1 MLVYSLL
8 KMYLQ
13 AQAEVNRMEV
23 VNVIKDLISNV
34 GFPILAFL
42 LMYKQNKDLSS
53 TVAENTK
60 VMTELVTTVKAISN
74 RSGEDG

>member
-13 AQAEVNRMEV
+13 VQVEVNRMEV

-42 LMYKQNKDLSS
+42 LMYKQNKDLSA
-53 TVAENTK
+53 TVSENTK
-60 VMTELVTTVKAISN
+60 AINELRESLIKK
-74 RSGEDG
+74 

>member
-8 KMYLQ
+8 KMCHQ
-13 AQAEVNRMEV
+13 VQAEVNRMEV

-42 LMYKQNKDLSS
+42 LMYKQNKDLSA

-60 VMTELVTTVKAISN
+60 AINELRESLIEK
-74 RSGEDG
+74 

>member
-1 MLVYSLL
+1 MLAYSLL
-8 KMYLQ
+8 KMCHQ
-13 AQAEVNRMEV
+13 VQAEVNRMEV

-60 VMTELVTTVKAISN
+60 AINELRESLIEK
-74 RSGEDG
+74 

>member
-8 KMYLQ
+8 KMFHQ
-13 AQAEVNRMEV
+13 VQAEVNRMEV

-60 VMTELVTTVKAISN
+60 AINELRESLIEK
-74 RSGEDG
+74 

>member
-13 AQAEVNRMEV
+13 VQAEVNRMEV

-42 LMYKQNKDLSS
+42 LMYKQNKDLSA

-60 VMTELVTTVKAISN
+60 AINELRESLIEK
-74 RSGEDG
+74 

>member
-1 MLVYSLL
+1 MLVCSLL
-8 KMYLQ
+8 KMFHQ

-42 LMYKQNKDLSS
+42 LMYKQNKDLSA
-53 TVAENTK
+53 TVSENTK
-60 VMTELVTTVKAISN
+60 AINELRESLIKK
-74 RSGEDG
+74 

>member
-8 KMYLQ
+8 KMFRQ

-23 VNVIKDLISNV
+23 IEVLKDCISTI
-34 GFPILAFL
+34 GFPIVAYL
-42 LMYKQNKDLSS
+42 LMFKQNKELSA

-60 VMTELVTTVKAISN
+60 AINELRESLLEK
-74 RSGEDG
+74 

>member
-1 MLVYSLL
+1 MRVYSLL

-42 LMYKQNKDLSS
+42 LMYKQNKDLSA

-60 VMTELVTTVKAISN
+60 AINELRESLIEK
-74 RSGEDG
+74 

>member
-1 MLVYSLL
+1 MFH
-8 KMYLQ
+8 Q
-13 AQAEVNRMEV
+13 AQAEVNKMEV

-42 LMYKQNKDLSS
+42 LMYKQNKDLSD

-60 VMTELVTTVKAISN
+60 AINELRESLIKK
-74 RSGEDG
+74 

>member
-8 KMYLQ
+8 KMFHQ
-13 AQAEVNRMEV
+13 AQTEVNRMEV

-42 LMYKQNKDLSS
+42 LMYKQNKDLSA

-60 VMTELVTTVKAISN
+60 AINELRESLIEK
-74 RSGEDG
+74 

>member
-1 MLVYSLL
+1 MLVYLLL
-8 KMYLQ
+8 KMYVQ
-13 AQAEVNRMEV
+13 VQAEVNRMEV

-42 LMYKQNKDLSS
+42 LMYKQNKDLSA

-60 VMTELVTTVKAISN
+60 AINELRESLIEK
-74 RSGEDG
+74 

>member
-1 MLVYSLL
+1 MLAYSLL
-8 KMYLQ
+8 KMCHQ
-13 AQAEVNRMEV
+13 AQVEVNRMEV

-42 LMYKQNKDLSS
+42 LMYKQNKDLSA

-60 VMTELVTTVKAISN
+60 AINELRETLIK
-74 RSGEDG
+74 D

>member
-1 MLVYSLL
+1 MCHQV
-8 KMYLQ
+8 
-13 AQAEVNRMEV
+13 QAEVNRMEV
-23 VNVIKDLISNV
+23 VNVIKDIISNV

-60 VMTELVTTVKAISN
+60 AINELRESLIEK
-74 RSGEDG
+74 

>member
-8 KMYLQ
+8 KMYHQ
-13 AQAEVNRMEV
+13 AQVEVNRMEV
-23 VNVIKDLISNV
+23 VNIIKDLISNV

-42 LMYKQNKDLSS
+42 LMYKQNKDLSA

-60 VMTELVTTVKAISN
+60 AINELRESLIEK
-74 RSGEDG
+74 

>member
-1 MLVYSLL
+1 MLVYSHL
-8 KMYLQ
+8 KMYHQ
-13 AQAEVNRMEV
+13 VQAEVNRMEV

-60 VMTELVTTVKAISN
+60 AINELRESLIEK
-74 RSGEDG
+74 

>member
-1 MLVYSLL
+1 MLAYSLL
-8 KMYLQ
+8 KMCHQ

-42 LMYKQNKDLSS
+42 LMYKQNKDLSA

-60 VMTELVTTVKAISN
+60 AINELRESLLEK
-74 RSGEDG
+74 

>member
-1 MLVYSLL
+1 MFHQV
-8 KMYLQ
+8 Q
-13 AQAEVNRMEV
+13 TEVNRMEV

-42 LMYKQNKDLSS
+42 LMYKQNKDLSA

-60 VMTELVTTVKAISN
+60 AINELRESLIEK
-74 RSGEDG
+74 

>member
-1 MLVYSLL
+1 MLAYSLL

-13 AQAEVNRMEV
+13 VQAEVNRMEV

-60 VMTELVTTVKAISN
+60 AINELRESLIEK
-74 RSGEDG
+74 

>member
-8 KMYLQ
+8 KMCHQ

-42 LMYKQNKDLSS
+42 LMYKQNRDLSA
-53 TVAENTK
+53 TVEENTK
-60 VMTELVTTVKAISN
+60 AINELRESLIEK
-74 RSGEDG
+74 

>member
-1 MLVYSLL
+1 MLVYSLS
-8 KMYLQ
+8 KMYRQ
-13 AQAEVNRMEV
+13 VQVEVNRMEV

-60 VMTELVTTVKAISN
+60 AINELRESLIEK
-74 RSGEDG
+74 

>member
-1 MLVYSLL
+1 MLAYLLL
-8 KMYLQ
+8 KMFHQ

-23 VNVIKDLISNV
+23 VTVIKDLVSNV

-42 LMYKQNKDLSS
+42 LMYKQNKDLSA

-60 VMTELVTTVKAISN
+60 AINELRESLIEK
-74 RSGEDG
+74 

>member
-1 MLVYSLL
+1 MLAYSLL
-8 KMYLQ
+8 KMFHQ
-13 AQAEVNRMEV
+13 VQAEVNRMEV

-42 LMYKQNKDLSS
+42 LMYKQNKDLSA

-60 VMTELVTTVKAISN
+60 AINELRESLIEK
-74 RSGEDG
+74 

>member
-8 KMYLQ
+8 KMYRQ
-13 AQAEVNRMEV
+13 VQAEVSRMEV

-60 VMTELVTTVKAISN
+60 AINELRESLIEK
-74 RSGEDG
+74 

>member
-1 MLVYSLL
+1 MLAYSLL
-8 KMYLQ
+8 KMFHQ
-13 AQAEVNRMEV
+13 VQVEVNRMEV

-42 LMYKQNKDLSS
+42 LMYKQNKDLSA

-60 VMTELVTTVKAISN
+60 AINELRESLIEK
-74 RSGEDG
+74 

>member
-1 MLVYSLL
+1 MLAYSLL
-8 KMYLQ
+8 KMFQQ

-42 LMYKQNKDLSS
+42 LMYKQNKDLSA

-60 VMTELVTTVKAISN
+60 AINELRESLIEK
-74 RSGEDG
+74 

>member
-8 KMYLQ
+8 KMCHQ
-13 AQAEVNRMEV
+13 AQVEVNRMEV

-42 LMYKQNKDLSS
+42 LMYKQNKDLSA
-53 TVAENTK
+53 TVSENTK
-60 VMTELVTTVKAISN
+60 AINELRETLIGK
-74 RSGEDG
+74 

>member
-8 KMYLQ
+8 KMCHQ
-13 AQAEVNRMEV
+13 AQTEVNRMEV

-42 LMYKQNKDLSS
+42 LMYKQNKDLSA
-53 TVAENTK
+53 TVTENTK
-60 VMTELVTTVKAISN
+60 AINELRESLIEK
-74 RSGEDG
+74 

>member
-1 MLVYSLL
+1 MLVCSLL
-8 KMYLQ
+8 KMCHQ
-13 AQAEVNRMEV
+13 VQAEVNRMEV

-42 LMYKQNKDLSS
+42 LMYKQNKDLSA

-60 VMTELVTTVKAISN
+60 AINELRESLIEK
-74 RSGEDG
+74 

>member
-13 AQAEVNRMEV
+13 VQAEVNRMEV

-60 VMTELVTTVKAISN
+60 AINELRESLIEK
-74 RSGEDG
+74 

>member
-1 MLVYSLL
+1 MCHQV
-8 KMYLQ
+8 
-13 AQAEVNRMEV
+13 QAEVNRMEV

-60 VMTELVTTVKAISN
+60 AINELRESLIEK
-74 RSGEDG
+74 

>member
-1 MLVYSLL
+1 MLAYSLL
-8 KMYLQ
+8 KMCHQ
-13 AQAEVNRMEV
+13 VQAEVNRMEV

-42 LMYKQNKDLSS
+42 LMYKQNKDLSA

-60 VMTELVTTVKAISN
+60 AINELRESLIEK
-74 RSGEDG
+74 

>member
-1 MLVYSLL
+1 MLAYSLL
-8 KMYLQ
+8 KMCHQ

-42 LMYKQNKDLSS
+42 LMYKQNKDLSA

-60 VMTELVTTVKAISN
+60 AINELRESLIEK
-74 RSGEDG
+74 

>member
-1 MLVYSLL
+1 MPAYSLL
-8 KMYLQ
+8 KMCHQ
-13 AQAEVNRMEV
+13 VQAEVNRMEV

-42 LMYKQNKDLSS
+42 LMYKQNKDLSA

-60 VMTELVTTVKAISN
+60 AINELRESLIEK
-74 RSGEDG
+74 